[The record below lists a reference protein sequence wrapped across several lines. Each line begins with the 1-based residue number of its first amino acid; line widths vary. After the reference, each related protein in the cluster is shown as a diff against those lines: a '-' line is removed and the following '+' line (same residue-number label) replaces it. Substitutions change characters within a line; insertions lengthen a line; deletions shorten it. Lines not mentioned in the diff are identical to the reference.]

1 MFGRRADAT
10 LVRDLSATR
19 RFMPILSPRRNDNL
33 VWFELDVE
41 VERAL
46 AWAEQRSAG
55 RERARSI
62 TLFHVI
68 LAALARILHER
79 PRLNRF
85 TAGGRLWQRDGIWL
99 TFSAKQRFD
108 DDAPLLTVKRRIDPT
123 QSVEAMVDRLLDSLA
138 SGRRGEATTSDREVS
153 GLLRLPPALARLA
166 VKLADLADSFGLLPR
181 AMLEADPLNASV
193 FVANLGSV
201 GLEAGYHH
209 LWQHG
214 NCPIFC
220 VIGRVKPGPSGARVA
235 TLKFSYDERIED
247 GLYCARSLDRLRE
260 LIERPEKLDAA

>member
-1 MFGRRADAT
+1 LFGRRPDAT

-46 AWAEQRSAG
+46 AFAKERSA
-55 RERARSI
+55 ARGPDRPL

-85 TAGGRLWQRDGIWL
+85 TAGGRLWQREGIWL
-99 TFSAKQRFD
+99 TFSAKRRFD
-108 DDAPLLTVKRRIDPT
+108 DDAPLLTVKRRVDPT
-123 QSVEAMVDRLLDSLA
+123 LPIETMVDGLLDSLGR
-138 SGRRGEATTSDREVS
+138 GRRGEETTSDREVS
-153 GLLRLPPALARLA
+153 LLLRLPPWLARLF
-166 VKLADLADSFGLLPR
+166 VKLADFADSFGLLPR
-181 AMLEADPLNASV
+181 AMLDADPLNASV

-209 LWQHG
+209 LWEHG

-220 VIGRVKPGPSGARVA
+220 VIGRVKPGPRGARVA

>member
-1 MFGRRADAT
+1 MFGRRPDAT
-10 LVRDLSATR
+10 LVRDLSPTR

-46 AWAEQRSAG
+46 AWAKERSVG
-55 RERARSI
+55 RDPERPI

-68 LAALARILHER
+68 LAALARILDER

-99 TFSAKQRFD
+99 TFSAKMRFD
-108 DDAPLLTVKRRIDPT
+108 EDAPLLTVKRRVDPALA
-123 QSVEAMVDRLLDSLA
+123 VGEMVDALLDSLA
-138 SGRRGEATTSDREVS
+138 SGRRGEKTTSDREVS
-153 GLLRLPPALARLA
+153 GLLALPPLLARLL
-166 VKLADLADSFGLLPR
+166 VKLADVADSFGLLPR

-209 LWQHG
+209 LWEHG

-220 VIGRVKPGPSGARVA
+220 VIGRVKPGREGARVA
-235 TLKFSYDERIED
+235 TLKFTYDERIED
-247 GLYCARSLDRLRE
+247 GLYCARALDRLRE
-260 LIERPEKLDAA
+260 LIERPEKLDVA

>member
-1 MFGRRADAT
+1 MFGRRPDAT
-10 LVRDLSATR
+10 RVRDLSPTR
-19 RFMPILSPRRNDNL
+19 RFMPLLSPRRNDNL
-33 VWFELDVE
+33 VYFELDVG

-46 AWAEQRSAG
+46 AFAEERNARRAAG
-55 RERARSI
+55 RPL
-62 TLFHVI
+62 TLFHVM

-85 TAGGRLWQRDGIWL
+85 TAGGRLWQCDGIWI

-108 DDAPLLTVKRRIDPT
+108 DDAPLLTLKRSVDPSQPID
-123 QSVEAMVDRLLDSLA
+123 AMVDALLDSLE
-138 SGRRGEATTSDREVS
+138 SGRRGERTTSDREVA
-153 GLLRLPPALARLA
+153 GLLRLPPLLARAAL
-166 VKLADLADSFGLLPR
+166 VLADLADAFGLLPR
-181 AMLEADPLNASV
+181 AMIDSDPLYTSM

-220 VIGRVKPGPSGARVA
+220 VVGRVKPGADGARVA

-260 LIERPEKLDAA
+260 LIEHPEKLDAA

>member
-1 MFGRRADAT
+1 MFGRRPDAT

-33 VWFELDVE
+33 VWFELDVA
-41 VERAL
+41 VDAAL
-46 AWAEQRSAG
+46 AWAKERSARRP
-55 RERARSI
+55 RERQI
-62 TLFHVI
+62 TLFHVV

-85 TAGGRLWQRDGIWL
+85 SAGGRLWQRDGIWL

-108 DDAPLLTVKRRIDPT
+108 DDAPLLTVKRRVDP
-123 QSVEAMVDRLLDSLA
+123 SLPVEAMVDALLDSLA
-138 SGRRGEATTSDREVS
+138 SGRRGEKTTSDHEVA
-153 GLLRLPPALARLA
+153 GLLRLPPFVARLG
-166 VKLADLADSFGLLPR
+166 VKLADFADSLGLLPR
-181 AMLEADPLNASV
+181 AMLDADPLNASI

-209 LWQHG
+209 LWEHG

-220 VIGRVKPGPSGARVA
+220 VIGRVKPGPAGAHVA

-247 GLYCARSLDRLRE
+247 GLYCARSLERLRE

>member
-1 MFGRRADAT
+1 VFRRRPDAT
-10 LVRDLSATR
+10 LVPGLSATR

-33 VWFELDVE
+33 VWFELEVE

-46 AWAEQRSAG
+46 EWAAEASA
-55 RERARSI
+55 RRAPERPI

-68 LAALARILHER
+68 LAALARMLHER

-99 TFSAKQRFD
+99 SLSAKQRFD
-108 DDAPLLTVKRRIDPT
+108 EDAPLFTVKRRVDPALPL
-123 QSVEAMVDRLLDSLA
+123 EAMVDTLLDSLA
-138 SGRRGEATTSDREVS
+138 SGRRGEATTSDREVA
-153 GLLRLPPALARLA
+153 GLLRLPPWLARIGIQ
-166 VKLADLADSFGLLPR
+166 LADLADSLGLLPR
-181 AMLEADPLNASV
+181 ALLDADPLNASA

-209 LWQHG
+209 LWEHG

-220 VIGRVKPGPSGARVA
+220 VIGRVKPGPAGRRKA
-235 TLKFSYDERIED
+235 TLKFTYDERVED
-247 GLYCARSLDRLRE
+247 GLYCARSLDLLRE
-260 LIERPEKLDAA
+260 LIECPEKLDAV

>member
-1 MFGRRADAT
+1 MFGRRPDAT

-33 VWFELDVE
+33 VWFEFEVE

-46 AWAEQRSAG
+46 AWAQGRSAG
-55 RERARSI
+55 RDPQRPI

-68 LAALARILHER
+68 LAALARILDER

-85 TAGGRLWQRDGIWL
+85 TAGRRLWQRDGIWL
-99 TFSAKQRFD
+99 TFSAKMRFD
-108 DDAPLLTVKRRIDPT
+108 EDAPLLTVKRRVDPALP
-123 QSVEAMVDRLLDSLA
+123 VEKMVDALLDSLA
-138 SGRRGEATTSDREVS
+138 SGRRGEATTSDREVT
-153 GLLRLPPALARLA
+153 GLLALPPLLARFL
-166 VKLADLADSFGLLPR
+166 VRLADVADSFGLLPR
-181 AMLEADPLNASV
+181 AMLDADPLNASV

-209 LWQHG
+209 LWEHG

-220 VIGRVKPGPSGARVA
+220 VIGRVKPGREGARVV
-235 TLKFSYDERIED
+235 TLKFTYDERIED
-247 GLYCARSLDRLRE
+247 GLYCARALDRLRE
-260 LIERPEKLDAA
+260 LIERPETLDAA

>member
-1 MFGRRADAT
+1 
-10 LVRDLSATR
+10 
-19 RFMPILSPRRNDNL
+19 MPILSPRRNDNL
-33 VWFELDVE
+33 VWFQLDVG

-46 AWAEQRSAG
+46 AWAEAKSAG
-55 RERARSI
+55 RAPERPL

-68 LAALARILHER
+68 LAGLARILHER

-85 TAGGRLWQRDGIWL
+85 TEGGRLWQRDGIWL

-108 DDAPLLTVKRRIDPT
+108 EDAPLLTVKRRVDPT
-123 QSVEAMVDRLLDSLA
+123 QSVEAMADALLDSLA

-153 GLLRLPPALARLA
+153 GLLRLPPRLARFA
-166 VKLADLADSFGLLPR
+166 VWLADLADSLGLLPR
-181 AMLEADPLNASV
+181 AMLDADPLNASV

-209 LWQHG
+209 LWEHG

-220 VIGRVKPGPSGARVA
+220 VVGRIKPGPDGGRIA

-260 LIERPEKLDAA
+260 LIENPEKLDAA